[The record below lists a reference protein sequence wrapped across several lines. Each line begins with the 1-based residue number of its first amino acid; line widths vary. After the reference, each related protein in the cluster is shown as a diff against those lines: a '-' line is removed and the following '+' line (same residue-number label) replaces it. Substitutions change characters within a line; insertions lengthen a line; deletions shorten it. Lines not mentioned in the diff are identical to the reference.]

1 MAKQTYTTGQVLTA
15 AQMTTLQANDYN
27 WTVSAKTGNYT
38 LVAADAGTRIT
49 MNSASATA
57 ITVNTSVFTAGD
69 TLYITNIGTG
79 ACTVTAG
86 TATVSSSGSLVL
98 AQYDSG
104 ILYFSATGVAIWN
117 GANPGDITGV
127 TAGTGLTGGG
137 SSGAVTLN
145 LATTAKGDL
154 VAGTGASTA
163 TALTVGNNGETLV
176 ADSSTSTGLRYQGL
190 QAAGKN
196 KFINGDTV
204 VDQRN
209 SGATST
215 ASGTYTVDRF
225 EFNASQATKFTWGQN
240 YGGVTPPAGFSKY
253 LGFKTTTAVT
263 IAAGDYFFFG
273 QKIEGQSIADLA
285 WGTASAK
292 TITLSFYVYS
302 SLTGTFGGSIEN
314 SASNRSYPFTYTIS
328 AASTW
333 ERKTITIAGDTT
345 GTWLTTS
352 GIGAKVWL
360 GLGVGSTYSGTAGAW
375 VAADTFSAT
384 GATSV
389 VGTLNATF
397 YVTGF
402 QFEQSSVAT
411 PFTTA
416 TGTIQG
422 ELAACQRYYYRNTA
436 GTAYASMCAWTPAYT
451 TSAIVAQLQF
461 PVQMRVTPTVL
472 EYGNLQFTDGNNNV
486 AAGVALSLDSQCSK
500 YIGGVYTGAAAGAF
514 TVYRN
519 YQLIANNNSAAYL
532 AFSAEL

>member
-1 MAKQTYTTGQVLTA
+1 
-15 AQMTTLQANDYN
+15 MTTLQANDYN
-27 WTVSAKTGNYT
+27 QTVSAKTANYV

-49 MNSASATA
+49 MSNASATT
-57 ITVNTSVFTAGD
+57 ITVNTGLFTAGD
-69 TLYITNIGTG
+69 TLIITNIGAGVT
-79 ACTVTAG
+79 TITAG
-86 TATVSSSGSLVL
+86 TATVSTSASLAL
-98 AQYDSG
+98 NQYDSG
-104 ILYFSATGVAIWN
+104 TLYFSSTGVAIWT
-117 GANPGDITGV
+117 GANIGDITGV

-176 ADSSTSTGLRYQGL
+176 ADSSTTTGLRYQGL

-196 KFINGDTV
+196 KFINGDIV

-263 IAAGDYFFFG
+263 IGAGDYFFFG

-345 GTWLTTS
+345 GTWLTTN

-375 VAADTFSAT
+375 TAADTFSAT

-416 TGTIQG
+416 TGTVQG
-422 ELAACQRYYYRNTA
+422 ELAACQRYYYRKYSEIN
-436 GTAYASMCAWTPAYT
+436 GGNWGVGQCYST
-451 TSAIVAQLQF
+451 TVATVSSLHPVTMRTIPSVAQNGSSVSLAN
-461 PVQMRVTPTVL
+461 
-472 EYGNLQFTDGNNNV
+472 GNRTNAV
-486 AAGVALSLDSQCSK
+486 S
-500 YIGGVYTGAAAGAF
+500 
-514 TVYRN
+514 
-519 YQLIANNNSAAYL
+519 IANNGTTTSSFCVDVTTGGGLIIGNATMFAGASNLTTYYIEA
-532 AFSAEL
+532 SAEL